1 MLCRITDISK
11 VYKSFGHPIIMS
23 EVHYSADP
31 PECCDMKG
39 FLSFLVLWIIS
50 EGDMKGS
57 EITKELEKRRGSKP
71 SPGTVYPVLKEL
83 RDKKLIKPD
92 ENKAYSLTEKG
103 KIELLSALNYFNMI
117 FYDAEEMFKCCGQDI
132 SEICEEFGKGGKS
145 VIIVSKCRSE
155 DMLVD
160 KVPDKVLE
168 LVLETIP
175 LEFLVIDKNDQVL
188 AWNKH
193 ETRVFKRPLSVIG
206 KNVREYDPEKS
217 LHEMEQILQEMKEG
231 KRDKARFWIDVKA
244 DTDGN
249 PQRILIEYYALR
261 DIEGTYLGCLEVNQ
275 NITDLQKLTGEK
287 RFLE

>member
-1 MLCRITDISK
+1 
-11 VYKSFGHPIIMS
+11 MS
-23 EVHYSADP
+23 EVHYSVDP

-50 EGDMKGS
+50 EGGLKGS

-83 RDKKLIKPD
+83 KDKKLIKPD

-103 KIELLSALNYFNMI
+103 EKELFSALNYFNMI

-132 SEICEEFGKGGKS
+132 SEICEELGKEGKS

-155 DMLVD
+155 DTLVD
-160 KVPDKVLE
+160 KVPDRVLE
-168 LVLETIP
+168 SLLETIP
-175 LEFLVIDKNDQVL
+175 LEFLVIDKNDKVL

-193 ETRVFKRPLSVIG
+193 ETRVFKKPLSDIG
-206 KNVREYDPEKS
+206 KNVREYDPERS
-217 LHEMEQILQEMKEG
+217 LHEVEQILQEMKEG
-231 KRDKARFWIDVKA
+231 KKDRARFWIDLEV

-249 PQRILIEYYALR
+249 PQKILVEYYALR
-261 DIEGTYLGCLEVNQ
+261 DKDGTYLGCLAVNQ
-275 NITDLQKLTGEK
+275 NITDLQKQTGE
-287 RFLE
+287 